1 MNRRSLFVS
10 LLVLLFISSYAWGAT
25 LHGKSISTIPDL
37 LKEARRNGVTN
48 REASNLELSKYSIM
62 RLHNGQL
69 DITHNI
75 GNGNN
80 NLALGK
86 ISNYST
92 AMQQDNGLIAAMAET
107 KFGENKILVASPPQ
121 KPCTTEILTGFM
133 TFILYLSKRTLP
145 KKFHKTVSELGVI
158 LTQPT
163 VLLQAT

>member
-48 REASNLELSKYSIM
+48 RAGSNLEISKHSIM

-107 KFGENKILVASPPQ
+107 KFGENKILVASSKTIYYTPPFV
-121 KPCTTEILTGFM
+121 KYIFD
-133 TFILYLSKRTLP
+133 
-145 KKFHKTVSELGVI
+145 SE
-158 LTQPT
+158 
-163 VLLQAT
+163 